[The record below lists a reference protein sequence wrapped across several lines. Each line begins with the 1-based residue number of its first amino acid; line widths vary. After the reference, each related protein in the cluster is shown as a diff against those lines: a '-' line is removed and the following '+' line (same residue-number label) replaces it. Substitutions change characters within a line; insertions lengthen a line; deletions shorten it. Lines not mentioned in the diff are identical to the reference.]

1 MVDRLSDN
9 PAKAPM
15 KIACHLFLLACACSV
30 GAQPADP
37 LKSDACAQALS
48 ALQSAR
54 NASAVPREVERLR
67 SAAAGTCLGNA
78 PPPPRPSR
86 IAQPAVSVPPPR
98 IEAPQATPP
107 APAPALPPPV
117 AIQRPA
123 MPVQCDANG
132 CWTDD
137 GTHLR
142 QVPPTP
148 AGPGGACT
156 QLGGVVYCP

>member
-1 MVDRLSDN
+1 
-9 PAKAPM
+9 M
-15 KIACHLFLLACACSV
+15 KIACLLLLACACSV
-30 GAQPADP
+30 DAQAADP
-37 LKSDACAQALS
+37 LKSDACAEALS

-54 NASAVPREVERLR
+54 NANTGPREVERLR

-78 PPPPRPSR
+78 PPPRRPSR
-86 IAQPAVSVPPPR
+86 VAQPPVSVPPPQ
-98 IEAPQATPP
+98 IEVPQATRPP
-107 APAPALPPPV
+107 PAPALPPP

-123 MPVQCDANG
+123 VPVQCDANG
-132 CWTDD
+132 CWADD

-148 AGPGGACT
+148 AGPGGLCT